1 MDTLYC
7 KLHHT
12 FNNVKAPMEVYN
24 FENEKNWFSIH
35 YHQSSHY
42 LPYCD
47 ICSGYYMIIWDLVGF
62 YKVFIILFM
71 FSVQYKFYISS
82 MWQKANYRIDPAD
95 TRQIYN
101 QPQQIFTHFLFPHN
115 KLSQVNTL
123 SETLTLQL
131 TAPTIKA
138 IK

>member
-1 MDTLYC
+1 
-7 KLHHT
+7 
-12 FNNVKAPMEVYN
+12 
-24 FENEKNWFSIH
+24 
-35 YHQSSHY
+35 
-42 LPYCD
+42 
-47 ICSGYYMIIWDLVGF
+47 MIIWDLGGF

-131 TAPTIKA
+131 TAPTIKDT
-138 IK
+138 